1 MRVLDIL
8 PRSASLSLF
17 DSSQNAG
24 ARTRKSYV
32 DLERIARL
40 CTIKSAL
47 CRVPDILCGGRYQ
60 VCSEFGKNTR
70 KRQKEE
76 IVDGRCS
83 RSTNNKITN
92 AFISLSSS
100 SAI

>member
-17 DSSQNAG
+17 DSSQSAG

-32 DLERIARL
+32 DLERFARL

-47 CRVPDILCGGRYQ
+47 CRVVPDILCGGRYQ
-60 VCSEFGKNTR
+60 ICSEFGKNR
-70 KRQKEE
+70 
-76 IVDGRCS
+76 
-83 RSTNNKITN
+83 
-92 AFISLSSS
+92 
-100 SAI
+100 